1 MHLIQKLLSG
11 VIADQIYG
19 HLDQQKLLP
28 EEQKGCRKRSND
40 LLYIDSAVVREVKSR
55 KKNLTMTWIDY
66 EKAYDMV
73 SHLWIN
79 KCLDLFGIAENINTL
94 LVNSAEM

>member
-1 MHLIQKLLSG
+1 
-11 VIADQIYG
+11 
-19 HLDQQKLLP
+19 
-28 EEQKGCRKRSND
+28 
-40 LLYIDSAVVREVKSR
+40 
-55 KKNLTMTWIDY
+55 MTWIDY